1 MKQTQNN
8 PRQGLLSTVID
19 NVASTKSDSQEDH
32 YAKGMVLSYL
42 DELFSGNLD

>member
-8 PRQGLLSTVID
+8 PRQGLLSTVFD
-19 NVASTKSDSQEDH
+19 DVASAKSDNQEDN

-42 DELFSGNLD
+42 DELFSGHVD